1 MTRLSSPES
10 VLRKIESVQDR
21 IETLYAVVDRIR
33 ELRERLEETA
43 TAAAAKETAL
53 GERLE
58 SMGALEAEYR
68 AAAERLSGLA
78 DETARGMERV
88 RTELEWE
95 RDGVREAMKTFGEE
109 RERHRV
115 LRSVLEGEIRAAARE
130 TATGT
135 AYLEARV
142 DAGVREMVLSL
153 ARERDEMRADLASA
167 LAGLRDEASLV
178 REEAF
183 YLEDRLE
190 AFRTAL
196 SDRFDRRVDLLA
208 ERQRIFREEASR
220 EIHAR
225 FDEASGTLAD
235 RAEAAEAELR
245 AAGDAERER
254 VSEAVAFLADERREA
269 GTWREAAVR
278 EIHERFAAE
287 ARTLADRAEAA
298 EAELRA
304 AGDTERERVSEA
316 VAFLGDERREA
327 ETRREEAAAEA
338 ERLRAEIE
346 AMAESARNRT
356 DRTIADLTAVAAR
369 EVNHVAAF
377 VADAETQF
385 RGLRGELGSFRDRMA
400 AAVDEGIETFRNEEI
415 AFRDALRRELDD
427 RVSERLRTVE
437 GALDRGMAALSAE
450 RKSTDE
456 LHRAL
461 EETVAQVNRR
471 IRERTTFFGSR
482 LNNLIV
488 EAQRELSAS
497 AEESRSRV
505 DERIR
510 ALGVFA
516 DKQRAGLGKLRDQLR
531 GFAETMRNR
540 LDADRERRD
549 AEIAAFRSEIE
560 ERVDARIVRE
570 IERRSGVL
578 RSELEE
584 RLDADA
590 EARRTETAA
599 ARERAEAVEGRM
611 GALEGSQAE
620 AEAALRQRMSGVK
633 KAVKGLM
640 ERQEA
645 ADRSIPALEARIAAL
660 EEALRNRKG
669 LFPFAGRKR
678 EESQ

>member
-43 TAAAAKETAL
+43 TAAAAKETTL

-58 SMGALEAEYR
+58 SLGALEAEYR
-68 AAAERLSGLA
+68 AAAERLSSLA

-95 RDGVREAMKTFGEE
+95 RDGVRETLKTFGEE

-115 LRSVLEGEIRAAARE
+115 LRAVLEGEIRAAARE

-142 DAGVREMVLSL
+142 DAGVREMALSL

-167 LAGLRDEASLV
+167 LAGLRDEAALV

-245 AAGDAERER
+245 AAGDA
-254 VSEAVAFLADERREA
+254 
-269 GTWREAAVR
+269 
-278 EIHERFAAE
+278 
-287 ARTLADRAEAA
+287 
-298 EAELRA
+298 
-304 AGDTERERVSEA
+304 ERERVSEA

-560 ERVDARIVRE
+560 ERVDARILRE
-570 IERRSGVL
+570 VERRSGIL

-590 EARRTETAA
+590 DARRTEAAA